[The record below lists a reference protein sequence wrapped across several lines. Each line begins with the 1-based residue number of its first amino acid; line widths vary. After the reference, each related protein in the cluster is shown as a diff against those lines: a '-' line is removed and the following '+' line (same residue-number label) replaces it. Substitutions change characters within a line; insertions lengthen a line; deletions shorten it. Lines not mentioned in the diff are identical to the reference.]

1 MSFSPNLTL
10 CAADNGG
17 SGQELRGQRLRH
29 RHGEA
34 VHGAGAQRQPGAVRS
49 RAARTQ
55 TGAQDVYELGHPLM
69 IKNEDKNINDYI
81 DVNEV
86 LVAGVHVLL
95 QG

>member
-1 MSFSPNLTL
+1 MSFSPNLTF

-29 RHGEA
+29 RHREA
-34 VHGAGAQRQPGAVRS
+34 MHGAGAQRQPGAVRS

-55 TGAQDVYELGHPLM
+55 TGAQDVYELGQLM